1 MDDEG
6 QNAGMESVEGVH
18 RGTGFACADVKKRLA
33 AIHMALFLIVQAG
46 LINILA
52 SQQSHI
58 LLVEHQLHEY
68 SNKSIIS
75 MCGAAT

>member
-1 MDDEG
+1 MK
-6 QNAGMESVEGVH
+6 
-18 RGTGFACADVKKRLA
+18 VKMLA
-33 AIHMALFLIVQAG
+33 WRVWKGSIEALVLHVQTSRNDLLLFTYGKLFLIVQAG

-52 SQQSHI
+52 SQQSHM

>member
-33 AIHMALFLIVQAG
+33 AIHIWQTLF
-46 LINILA
+46 NSA
-52 SQQSHI
+52 SRP
-58 LLVEHQLHEY
+58 
-68 SNKSIIS
+68 NKYP
-75 MCGAAT
+75 GFPTKPHAACRASAT